1 MLNILIT
8 TLGVILFVMNIVILF
23 VMNIVIVGLMIKQL
37 SGQNVESKIVTIGLI
52 ITLLVMTSFVV
63 FMPYFME
70 LI

>member
-1 MLNILIT
+1 MLDILLIT
-8 TLGVILFVMNIVILF
+8 SALMLIFTNIIFTWL
-23 VMNIVIVGLMIKQL
+23 LIKQVA
-37 SGQNVESKIVTIGLI
+37 GQNVESKIVTIGLI